1 MSIPRTR
8 RSPLAVTHPS
18 SDQKSVTAS
27 FSPSLSVYVFKTADL
42 EKSYEEGQR
51 LSSPLPA
58 SAKRWSKDLRTLD
71 PTTADLTLGVAYN
84 PITRKYDV
92 TQDDFGVSSLAFAA
106 EAAVQDAQPETL
118 ASGLF
123 ENPGKVGNL

>member
-1 MSIPRTR
+1 M
-8 RSPLAVTHPS
+8 
-18 SDQKSVTAS
+18 TAS

-92 TQDDFGVSSLAFAA
+92 TQDDGFGAEGLSQSEAQCGYPALVSPS
-106 EAAVQDAQPETL
+106 
-118 ASGLF
+118 
-123 ENPGKVGNL
+123 